1 MRLLVC
7 PAVAQS
13 VKFLWSIAAFTFIV
27 SNSVVALTAVRVSP
41 QFSRFILDRDSIH
54 YEQHVA
60 FFFHMLDYLICGRIN
75 IIK

>member
-13 VKFLWSIAAFTFIV
+13 VKFLWSVAAFTFIV

-60 FFFHMLDYLICGRIN
+60 FFFHMLDYLVRGRVN
-75 IIK
+75 VIK

>member
-27 SNSVVALTAVRVSP
+27 SNSVAVEP
-41 QFSRFILDRDSIH
+41 KHDEHDEH
-54 YEQHVA
+54 C
-60 FFFHMLDYLICGRIN
+60 DCGCEHDEN
-75 IIK
+75 K

>member
-13 VKFLWSIAAFTFIV
+13 VKFLWSIAAFTFII
-27 SNSVVALTAVRVSP
+27 SNSVVALTAVRGSP

-54 YEQHVA
+54 YEQYVA
-60 FFFHMLDYLICGRIN
+60 FFFHVLNYLVRGCVN

>member
-27 SNSVVALTAVRVSP
+27 SNSVVALTAVRVFP

-54 YEQHVA
+54 YEQHIA
-60 FFFHMLDYLICGRIN
+60 FFFHMLKYLVRGRIN
-75 IIK
+75 VIK

>member
-54 YEQHVA
+54 YEQYVA
-60 FFFHMLDYLICGRIN
+60 LFPHMLKYLIRGRVD